1 MKFIQRRPK
10 GVKGTS
16 SLIKKR
22 IFMKNRILLSA
33 ALTAIVLTAVGCQ
46 KPRARVVAAPEYDRP
61 LAPGQLALRK
71 ITNPAEIPDFTDACH
86 NLSNLSTGID
96 NSLDYLKKSS
106 SKQFYP
112 YADITHEQVVK
123 SLTAFN
129 DLLKSGLTGAQLN
142 DAIRQKFDVYMSV
155 GCDDAGTV
163 LFTGYYTPIFDGST
177 VKTVQ
182 FQYPLYSQPKDLAKD
197 QDGKILGRKA
207 ADGSISPYPAR
218 AEIENS
224 NMLAGSEIVWLDDP
238 FKVYIAHVQG
248 SAVIRMP
255 DGRLVTYGYSANN
268 GHEYKSIIK
277 QLISE
282 GKIPPDRVS
291 LASLIDYFKANSALV
306 RQYTQLNPRFVFFS
320 QTEQG
325 GPRGSLNEPVIA
337 YRSIATD
344 KTIFPRAALTFYTT
358 KLPRQIGDTTYFDP
372 FAGFALDQDT
382 GGAIRA
388 AGRCDIYLGIGNEAG
403 KLAGQTY
410 QEGKLYY
417 LFLKPGY

>member
-1 MKFIQRRPK
+1 MKLIQRRPK
-10 GVKGTS
+10 GAKGA
-16 SLIKKR
+16 SLFIKRK

-33 ALTAIVLTAVGCQ
+33 ALVAIVLVAVGCQ
-46 KPRARVVAAPEYDRP
+46 KPQRIVAPQYDRP

-96 NSLDYLKKSS
+96 NSLDYLKKPSS
-106 SKQFYP
+106 QQFFP
-112 YADITHEQVVK
+112 YADITHEQAVK
-123 SLTAFN
+123 SLNAFK
-129 DLLKSGLTGAQLN
+129 DLLKSGLTGSKLN

-163 LFTGYYTPIFDGST
+163 LFTGYYTPIFYGST
-177 VKTVQ
+177 VKTAQ
-182 FQYPLYSQPKDLAKD
+182 FQYPLYSQPKDLVKGE
-197 QDGKILGRKA
+197 DGKILGRKG
-207 ADGSISPYPAR
+207 ADGQITLYPAR

-238 FKVYIAHVQG
+238 FKVYIVHVQG

-255 DGRLVTYGYSANN
+255 DGRLVTYSYAANN
-268 GHEYKSIIK
+268 GHEYKSINK
-277 QLISE
+277 QLIND
-282 GKIPPDRVS
+282 GKIPPDRVNLNS
-291 LASLIDYFKANSALV
+291 MIDFFKANSSLV
-306 RQYTQLNPRFVFFS
+306 RQYTQINPRFVFFR
-320 QTEQG
+320 QAEQG
-325 GPRGSLNEPVIA
+325 GPHGSLNEQVIA

-344 KTIFPRAALTFYTT
+344 KSIFPRASLTFFAT
-358 KLPRQIGDTTYFDP
+358 KLPRQIGDTTYTDP

-388 AGRCDIYLGIGNEAG
+388 AGRCDIYLGIGDEAG

-410 QEGKLYY
+410 QEGRLYY

>member
-1 MKFIQRRPK
+1 
-10 GVKGTS
+10 
-16 SLIKKR
+16 
-22 IFMKNRILLSA
+22 MKNRVLLSA
-33 ALTAIVLTAVGCQ
+33 ALVAIVLTAVGCQ
-46 KPRARVVAAPEYDRP
+46 KPRARIVAPQYDRP

-71 ITNPAEIPDFTDACH
+71 ITNPAELPDFTDAYH
-86 NLSNLSTGID
+86 NLSNLSTAID
-96 NSLDYLKKSS
+96 NSLDYLKKPSS
-106 SKQFYP
+106 NQFYP
-112 YADITHEQVVK
+112 YVDITHEQVVH

-129 DLLKSGLTGAQLN
+129 DLLKSGLTGSQLN

-163 LFTGYYTPIFDGST
+163 LFTGYYTPIFYGST
-177 VKTVQ
+177 AKTAQ
-182 FQYPLYSQPKDLAKD
+182 FQYPLYRQPDDLAKGD
-197 QDGKILGRKA
+197 QGQILGRKA
-207 ADGSISPYPAR
+207 ADGQITPYPTR

-248 SAVIRMP
+248 SAIIRMP
-255 DGRLVTYGYSANN
+255 DGRLVTYGYAANN

-277 QLISE
+277 QLINE

-291 LASLIDYFKANSALV
+291 LASLMDYFKANSTLV
-306 RQYTQLNPRFVFFS
+306 RQYTQLNPRFVFFR
-320 QTEQG
+320 QAEQG

-344 KTIFPRAALTFYTT
+344 KTIFPRASLTFFAT
-358 KLPRQIGDTTYFDP
+358 KLPRQIGNTTYTDP

-388 AGRCDIYLGIGNEAG
+388 AGRCDIYLGVGDEAG

-410 QEGKLYY
+410 QEGRLYY

>member
-1 MKFIQRRPK
+1 
-10 GVKGTS
+10 
-16 SLIKKR
+16 
-22 IFMKNRILLSA
+22 MKNRVLLSA
-33 ALTAIVLTAVGCQ
+33 ALVAIVLVAVGCQ
-46 KPRARVVAAPEYDRP
+46 KPRARIVAPQYDRP

-71 ITNPAEIPDFTDACH
+71 ITNPAELPDFTDACH
-86 NLSNLSTGID
+86 NLANLSQAID
-96 NSLDYLKKSS
+96 NSLNYLKKPSS
-106 SKQFYP
+106 QQFFP
-112 YADITHEQVVK
+112 YTDITHEQVVR

-129 DLLKSGLTGAQLN
+129 DLLKSGLTGSQLN

-163 LFTGYYTPIFDGST
+163 LFTGYYTPIFYGST
-177 VKTVQ
+177 AKTAQ
-182 FQYPLYSQPKDLAKD
+182 FQYPLYRQPDDLAKGD
-197 QDGKILGRKA
+197 QGQILGRKA
-207 ADGSISPYPAR
+207 ADGQITPYPAR

-248 SAVIRMP
+248 SAVIRMS
-255 DGRLVTYGYSANN
+255 DGRLVTYGYAANN

-277 QLISE
+277 QLIDE

-291 LASLIDYFKANSALV
+291 LASLMDYFKANSTLV
-306 RQYTQLNPRFVFFS
+306 RQYTQINPRFVFFR
-320 QTEQG
+320 QAEQG

-344 KTIFPRAALTFYTT
+344 KTIFPRASLTFFATN
-358 KLPRQIGDTTYFDP
+358 LPRQIGNTTYTDP

-388 AGRCDIYLGIGNEAG
+388 AGRCDIYLGVGDEAG

-410 QEGKLYY
+410 QEGRLYY
-417 LFLKPGY
+417 LFLKPGF